1 MAFKSFNSG
10 IMGTGSCLP
19 DKVLTNAE
27 LETMVDTSDE
37 WIIKRTG
44 ISERRLLD
52 DAQPAYEL
60 GVAAAKHALED
71 AGLDAAELD
80 LIIVTT
86 NSPDYFSPSTSCII
100 QGEIG
105 AVNAAAFDINAAC
118 SGFVYALT
126 IADQFIKT
134 GYYKHILIVSVE
146 ALSRITDWTHRNT
159 CVLFGDAAGAAVIG
173 RTDEGSGLLSCW
185 IGADGANHRVI
196 TIPSLYMNEEDS
208 KNRPSGAKQTIWMD
222 GSEVFKFAVRIMA
235 EASKK
240 VIEDAGLTIDDIQMI
255 IPHQANIRIIEGA
268 AKRLDI
274 DEGRVF
280 QRNVRKF
287 GNTSSSSVILAL
299 DELSRGNEL
308 KKGDNIV
315 LVGFGGGLTW
325 ASSLIRWNKGA

>member
-1 MAFKSFNSG
+1 MASNSFNSG
-10 IMGTGSCLP
+10 IIGTGSCLP
-19 DKVLTNAE
+19 EKILTNAE
-27 LETMVDTSDE
+27 LEKMVNTSDE

-44 ISERRLLD
+44 ISERRLLSD
-52 DAQPAYEL
+52 NQPAYEL
-60 GVAAAKHALED
+60 GVTAALRALED

-80 LIIVTT
+80 LVIVTT

-126 IADQFIKT
+126 VADQFIKT

-173 RTDEGSGLLSCW
+173 QAEEGSGLLSSW
-185 IGADGANHRVI
+185 IGADGANRRVI
-196 TIPSLYMNEEDS
+196 TIPSLYMNEEERDQ
-208 KNRPSGAKQTIWMD
+208 RPSGSKQTIWMD

-240 VIEDAGLTIDDIQMI
+240 VIDDAGLTIDDIQMI

-274 DEGRVF
+274 DEDRVF